1 MTDRNRFFIPREDK
15 LLGERYQLLEQLGD
29 GSYGWVWRAEKL
41 DTGNIV
47 ALKIPK
53 EQGASNDDL
62 AEGAALVNQGSHPNV
77 VSIYW
82 MGRVPPQREWY
93 VISSRF

>member
-1 MTDRNRFFIPREDK
+1 MLGDRYR
-15 LLGERYQLLEQLGD
+15 LLEQLGD

-41 DTGNIV
+41 ETGEIV

-62 AEGAALVNQGSHPNV
+62 AEGIALVNQASHPNV
-77 VSIYW
+77 VRIYS
-82 MGRVPPQREWY
+82 MGRVPPQKEWY
-93 VISSRF
+93 AIEMEYFPARRWRNF